1 MMLKFFNIIKLKCK
15 KEERQKG
22 RGLMEQDF
30 DFSSYSHI
38 KRMSEEELTNLWNTY
53 LADKTNKKTRDLI
66 IVQYIYLV
74 RYVVGR
80 VKVSLPATIS
90 VEDIAGYGVE
100 GLINA
105 VERFSPQKNSR
116 FETYAL
122 IRIRGSILD
131 KVRAQDFLPRSV
143 RKKIK
148 EIKQAIE
155 VLKQEYGRVPTTN
168 EIANYL
174 DMEPAKVTQ
183 IMSEDV
189 TITSIYDKR
198 GTSDDSMEIIDTIED
213 ESKLNPHEAAEEKN
227 VKTELQR
234 ALMRLPERERVLM
247 VLYYQENMTMKEI
260 GETLNMSESRVCQLH
275 AQGLMKLKNILNE
288 NRTERLNKSIV

>member
-1 MMLKFFNIIKLKCK
+1 
-15 KEERQKG
+15 
-22 RGLMEQDF
+22 MEQSF
-30 DFSSYSHI
+30 DFSSYNNI
-38 KRMSEEELTNLWNTY
+38 KHLTEDELTALWEKY
-53 LADKTNKKTRDLI
+53 LADKSDKTARDTL

-74 RYVVGR
+74 RYAVGR

-90 VEDIAGYGVE
+90 IEDIAGYGVE

-105 VERFSPQKNSR
+105 IERFSPQKNTR

-131 KVRAQDFLPRSV
+131 RIRSQDFLPRSV

-148 EIKQAIE
+148 DIKQAAEI
-155 VLKQEYGRVPTTN
+155 LKQQLGRTPTTT

-174 DMEPAKVTQ
+174 DIEPEKVSQ

-189 TITSIYDKR
+189 VVTSIYDKR
-198 GTSDDSMEIIDTIED
+198 GSSEDSMEIIDTIED
-213 ESKLNPHEAAEEKN
+213 SNKLNPQEQMEEKN
-227 VKTELQR
+227 VKTDLQR
-234 ALMRLPERERVLM
+234 ALQRLPERERVLM

-260 GETLNMSESRVCQLH
+260 GETLGMSESRVCQLH
-275 AQGLMKLKNILNE
+275 AQSIMKLKNILNE
-288 NRTERLNKSIV
+288 NRTSRLQKAIV

>member
-1 MMLKFFNIIKLKCK
+1 M
-15 KEERQKG
+15 
-22 RGLMEQDF
+22 
-30 DFSSYSHI
+30 
-38 KRMSEEELTNLWNTY
+38 
-53 LADKTNKKTRDLI
+53 

-90 VEDIAGYGVE
+90 IEDIAGYGVE

-105 VERFSPQKNSR
+105 IERFSPQRNSR

-131 KVRAQDFLPRSV
+131 KVRSQDFLPRSV

-148 EIKQAIE
+148 EVKKAIE
-155 VLKQEYGRVPTTN
+155 TLKQELGRVPTTN
-168 EIANYL
+168 EIASYM
-174 DMEPAKVTQ
+174 DMEPSKVSQ

-198 GTSDDSMEIIDTIED
+198 GSSDDSLW
-213 ESKLNPHEAAEEKN
+213 KL
-227 VKTELQR
+227 
-234 ALMRLPERERVLM
+234 
-247 VLYYQENMTMKEI
+247 
-260 GETLNMSESRVCQLH
+260 
-275 AQGLMKLKNILNE
+275 
-288 NRTERLNKSIV
+288 

>member
-1 MMLKFFNIIKLKCK
+1 M
-15 KEERQKG
+15 
-22 RGLMEQDF
+22 
-30 DFSSYSHI
+30 
-38 KRMSEEELTNLWNTY
+38 
-53 LADKTNKKTRDLI
+53 

-90 VEDIAGYGVE
+90 IEDIAGYGVE

-105 VERFSPQKNSR
+105 IERFSPQRNSR

-131 KVRAQDFLPRSV
+131 KVRSQDFLPRSV

-148 EIKQAIE
+148 EVKKAIE
-155 VLKQEYGRVPTTN
+155 TLKQELGRVPTTN
-168 EIANYL
+168 EIASYM
-174 DMEPAKVTQ
+174 DMEPSKVSQ

-198 GTSDDSMEIIDTIED
+198 GSSDDSMEIIDTIED
-213 ESKLNPHEAAEEKN
+213 ADKLNPHEIAEEKN
-227 VKTELQR
+227 VKNELQR

-260 GETLNMSESRVCQLH
+260 GDTLNMSESRVCQLH
-275 AQGLMKLKNILNE
+275 AQSLMKLKNILNE
-288 NRTERLNKSIV
+288 SNSSRLRQSIV

>member
-1 MMLKFFNIIKLKCK
+1 
-15 KEERQKG
+15 
-22 RGLMEQDF
+22 MEQSF
-30 DFSSYSHI
+30 DFSSYNNRKHLT
-38 KRMSEEELTNLWNTY
+38 EDELTALWEKY
-53 LADKTNKKTRDLI
+53 LADKSDKTARDTL

-74 RYVVGR
+74 RYAVGR

-90 VEDIAGYGVE
+90 IEDIAGYGVE

-105 VERFSPQKNSR
+105 IERFSPQKNTR

-131 KVRAQDFLPRSV
+131 RIRSQDFLPRSV

-148 EIKQAIE
+148 DIKQAAEI
-155 VLKQEYGRVPTTN
+155 LKQQLGRTPTTT

-174 DMEPAKVTQ
+174 DMEPEKVSQ

-189 TITSIYDKR
+189 VVTSIYDKR
-198 GTSDDSMEIIDTIED
+198 GSSEDSMEIIDTIED
-213 ESKLNPHEAAEEKN
+213 SNKLNPQEQMEEKN
-227 VKTELQR
+227 VKTDLQR
-234 ALMRLPERERVLM
+234 ALQRLPERERVLM

-260 GETLNMSESRVCQLH
+260 GETLGMSESRVCQLH
-275 AQGLMKLKNILNE
+275 AQSIMKLKNILNE
-288 NRTERLNKSIV
+288 NRTSRLQKAIV